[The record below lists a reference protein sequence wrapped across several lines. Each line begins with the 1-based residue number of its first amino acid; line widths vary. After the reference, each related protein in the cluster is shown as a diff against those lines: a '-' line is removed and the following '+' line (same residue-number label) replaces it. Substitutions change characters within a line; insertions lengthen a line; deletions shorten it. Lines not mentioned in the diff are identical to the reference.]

1 MAERERDYSFEALVE
16 VCGLVL
22 AEVTD
27 MERGRV
33 NKALKELREVH
44 PDDYLLADL
53 IYERAKLYRAVYPDA
68 SLTPQALAGNW
79 SQLPEQHHTWQKAQ
93 VVATNVH
100 AADDGCETCGG
111 DKLIV
116 YSQRPA
122 GMDGVPGTIHTYEEF
137 APCPDCNPGANVG
150 FWRHDGSRFN
160 APDPSQVRRRIEG

>member
-22 AEVTD
+22 SEVTD

-53 IYERAKLYRAVYPDA
+53 IHDRARMYRDVYEGAA
-68 SLTPQALAGNW
+68 LTPQALVGNW
-79 SQLPEQHHTWQKAQ
+79 SQLADKHDEWRKAQ
-93 VVATNVH
+93 VVHTNVY
-100 AADDGCETCGG
+100 APDDGCQTCGG

-137 APCPDCNPGANVG
+137 APCPDCNSGASVG
-150 FWRHDGSRFN
+150 FWRADGSRFN
-160 APDPSQVRRRIEG
+160 PPDPSQVRRRIQG